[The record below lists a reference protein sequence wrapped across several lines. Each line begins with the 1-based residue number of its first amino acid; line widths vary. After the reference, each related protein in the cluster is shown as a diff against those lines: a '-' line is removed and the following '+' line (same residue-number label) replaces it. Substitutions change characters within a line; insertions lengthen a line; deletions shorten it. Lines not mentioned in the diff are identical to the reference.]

1 MHIGDM
7 TTPTNLDIDNDALE
21 FASSYAESRGVSL
34 DVAISELI
42 RRAAQ
47 TLGPQISASPNLKRD
62 AQGYLVVKA
71 GGHGITEELVKN
83 DSEDDPA

>member
-1 MHIGDM
+1 MA
-7 TTPTNLDIDNDALE
+7 TPTNLDIDNDDLE
-21 FASSYAESRGVSL
+21 FASSYAESTGVSL

-47 TLGPQISASPNLKRD
+47 TLAPQMSSSPNLKRD
-62 AQGYLVVKA
+62 AQGFLVVKD
-71 GGHGITEELVKN
+71 GGHRITEESVKN